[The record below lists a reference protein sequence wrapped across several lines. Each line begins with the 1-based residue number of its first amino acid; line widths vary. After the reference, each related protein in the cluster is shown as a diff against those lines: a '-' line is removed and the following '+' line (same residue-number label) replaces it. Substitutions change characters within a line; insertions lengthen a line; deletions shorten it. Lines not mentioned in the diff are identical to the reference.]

1 MEGFI
6 FDMDGTLLDT
16 NGLWW
21 ELPELLL
28 KRDGLI
34 CPEALRPMLGRLDP
48 ESMARRLVEAG
59 ILSYTEEQIV
69 PIFFDMMKDQYRHKA
84 SWRPGA
90 ERFLQTLA
98 GLNIPCCVATATPLP
113 LAMKGLERCGTL
125 PYLRFAQ
132 SCECVG
138 LDKSKPDFFLAIAR
152 QLGVPIERCVV
163 VEDALYAMRSAK
175 KAGATVWAVADRY
188 MAQDW
193 EAIRHTAD
201 RSFETFEAVSQ
212 AFAAAREAG

>member
-28 KRDGLI
+28 QRDGLT
-34 CPEALRPMLGRLDP
+34 CPEALRPLLGRLDP
-48 ESMARRLVEAG
+48 ETMARRLAQAG
-59 ILSYTEEQIV
+59 VLSYTEEQVIS
-69 PIFFDMMKDQYRHKA
+69 IFLEMMKDQYRQKA
-84 SWRPGA
+84 AWRPGA

-98 GLNIPCCVATATPLP
+98 GLNIPCCVATATPISI
-113 LAMKGLERCGTL
+113 AMEGMERCGAL

-132 SCECVG
+132 GCDSVG
-138 LDKSKPDFFLAIAR
+138 LDKGEPDFFLAIAR

-163 VEDALYAMRSAK
+163 VEDALYAVRSAK

-193 EAIRHTAD
+193 EVIRRAAD
-201 RSFETFEAVSQ
+201 QSFETFEGVNQ
-212 AFAAAREAG
+212 AFAAAREGT

>member
-28 KRDGLI
+28 QRDGLS
-34 CPEALRPMLGRLDP
+34 CPEALRPMLGRLAPDT
-48 ESMARRLVEAG
+48 MARRLVQAG
-59 ILSYTEEQIV
+59 VLSYTEEQIV
-69 PIFFDMMKDQYRHKA
+69 AAYYDMMRDQYRRKA

-90 ERFLQTLA
+90 ERLLQTLR
-98 GLNIPCCVATATPLP
+98 GLDVPCCVATATPLSV
-113 LAMKGLERCGTL
+113 AMEGMERCGLL

-132 SCECVG
+132 SCDSVG
-138 LDKSKPDFFLAIAR
+138 LDKRQPDFFQEIAR
-152 QLGVPIERCVV
+152 QLGVPIDRCVV
-163 VEDALYAMRSAK
+163 VEDALYAMRGAQ

-188 MAQDW
+188 MAKDW
-193 EAIRHTAD
+193 EEIKRIAD
-201 RSFETFEAVSQ
+201 RNFETFEAINE
-212 AFAAAREAG
+212 AFASIRAEG